1 MTWHAQLSLDYRISS
16 GKSLLNFSHDGPLR
30 ILQSLYPEGDSIC
43 QNVLVHPPGGVAGG
57 DDLDISIK
65 VQSGAHALITTP
77 GATRFY
83 KTSGDAA
90 IQRTRVKMEN
100 GARLEWLPL
109 ENIAYNGCLAENRL
123 QLQLAPTAELIGW
136 DITALGLP
144 AAEQPFERGAFT
156 QHVELQSNV
165 DHHSPGVE
173 SQQAHSPQA
182 HSLWLE
188 RGRIAANDKR
198 LLQSPLGLA
207 GNTCLA
213 TLFFIAGSSISV
225 TARDQFLLK
234 SREIASA
241 HRLSKTC
248 GITSPHSQIIT
259 LRVLC
264 AHTEEALD
272 LCKQVRG
279 AWRELA
285 WGLPNVPPR
294 IWAM

>member
-1 MTWHAQLSLDYRISS
+1 MTWHAQLSLDYRASA
-16 GKSLLNFSHDGPLR
+16 GKTLLDFSHSGPLR
-30 ILQSLYPEGDSIC
+30 ILQSLYPEGDAIC

-57 DDLDISIK
+57 DDLDITVNI
-65 VQSGAHALITTP
+65 QTGAHALITTP

-90 IQRTRVKMEN
+90 IQRTTVKMKD

-109 ENIAYNGCLAENRL
+109 ENIAYNGCLAENKL

-144 AAEQPFERGAFT
+144 AADQPFERGAFT
-156 QHVELQSNV
+156 QHVELQSPTGN
-165 DHHSPGVE
+165 HSP
-173 SQQAHSPQA
+173 
-182 HSLWLE
+182 WLE
-188 RGRIAANDKR
+188 RGRIAAEDKR

-207 GNTCLA
+207 GHTCLA
-213 TLFFIAGSSISV
+213 TLFLIAGCAIS
-225 TARDQFLLK
+225 TPARELFLSK
-234 SREIASA
+234 SREIAELHA
-241 HRLSKTC
+241 LKPTC
-248 GITSPHSQIIT
+248 GITSPHAQVIV
-259 LRVLC
+259 LRVL
-264 AHTEEALD
+264 AYHTEEALD
-272 LCKQVRG
+272 LCKKVRG